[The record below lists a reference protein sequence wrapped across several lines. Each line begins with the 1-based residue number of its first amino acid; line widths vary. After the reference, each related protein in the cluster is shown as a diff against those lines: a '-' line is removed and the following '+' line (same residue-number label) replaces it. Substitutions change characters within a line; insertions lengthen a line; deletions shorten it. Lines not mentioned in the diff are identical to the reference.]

1 VVVTRFVRESDEE
14 GSEEG
19 EMSVA
24 QERGERDLKGLWWA
38 ISCSM
43 AFLLP
48 FWGPNSWMRKNKRKD
63 RGDAGE

>member
-1 VVVTRFVRESDEE
+1 VRVVVTRFVRESDEE

-38 ISCSM
+38 ISCC
-43 AFLLP
+43 
-48 FWGPNSWMRKNKRKD
+48 WMPMPSFCF
-63 RGDAGE
+63 